1 MNDLKEKI
9 LQGVLKSLETIG
21 TDKLKKLIRMSEE
34 EKREHGLLFCGSTDI
49 PPFENVSHSELCTGE
64 RCNVEIKDCKG
75 KKSIGSFHTHPRTKT
90 GKYIGN
96 LSGEDIY
103 ESISHRHSFS
113 CIGLVENDKPTI
125 KCFIPAFDIDPIIA
139 LNTFKTQDNYNRKLS
154 NVSKERPY
162 ATQTSIDELTKA
174 YDERMKADVELYM
187 SSKYLA
193 EKLLSKEADLI
204 IK

>member
-9 LQGVLKSLETIG
+9 LQGVLKSLETIS
-21 TDKLKKLIRMSEE
+21 TDKLKKLIRTSEE

-49 PPFENVSHSELCTGE
+49 PPFENVSHSELCTGD

-90 GKYIGN
+90 SDYIGN

-154 NVSKERPY
+154 KVSEERPNV
-162 ATQTSIDELTKA
+162 TKESIDELIKA
-174 YDERMKADVELYM
+174 YDERTKADIELYLE
-187 SSKYLA
+187 SKSLA
-193 EKLLSKEADLI
+193 NKLLYKKADLI
-204 IK
+204 IR